1 MKKLV
6 FPLFLSIFLFGCNEE
21 EKTIEVNNASGEEV
35 EEVTTVI
42 ENKDEIYSGRAIFVE
57 DQLLVAVQ
65 AKPWL
70 DYKKT
75 KIEKDLKEQLNERFP
90 NYEITVSADYKL
102 YWEAQKLLTEE
113 DTEKV
118 KEKVEKLKKLSKEE
132 T

>member
-1 MKKLV
+1 MV
-6 FPLFLSIFLFGCNEE
+6 FPLLVAMFLIGCNNE
-21 EKTIEVNNASGEEV
+21 EKTIEVNNASSSDV
-35 EEVTTVI
+35 EEVTTII
-42 ENKDEIYSGRAIFVE
+42 ENNNEIYSGRAIFVE
-57 DQLLVAVQ
+57 DQMLVAVQ

-75 KIEKDLKEQLNERFP
+75 KIEKKLKEQLEEKFP

-102 YWEAQKLLTEE
+102 YWESQKLLKEE

-118 KEKVEKLKKLSKEE
+118 MDKVEKLKKLSKEE